1 MSHDAANVY
10 GHQTF
15 LQGTVSHGYRLFVY
29 KVKNLLPEDCKS
41 GMQSVYKIF
50 EPTSRDLSAWVQHFY
65 MVSKQMV
72 GRVCSFFFLLFP
84 NQHPGD
90 CLLGCIMILQFPNL
104 PPNRCICYVPVIFH
118 FSLVGVLSSV
128 DR

>member
-15 LQGTVSHGYRLFVY
+15 LQGTVGHGYRLFVY

-72 GRVCSFFFLLFP
+72 GRVCSFFF
-84 NQHPGD
+84 
-90 CLLGCIMILQFPNL
+90 
-104 PPNRCICYVPVIFH
+104 IF
-118 FSLVGVLSSV
+118 SEPTSRGLSAGVHHDFTVSKPTSK
-128 DR
+128 